1 MLKAITENDELVNI
15 RATKDGIRAT
25 KDGKLL
31 IDTDEALKIAKEIE
45 TTLNA
50 SVQTIGT
57 TSTTIAIN
65 KKITQIDIAN
75 YSEEADITLVAGDIS
90 AVIGGNIATTLKINK
105 QIENI
110 SLTATAENTKIQLV
124 ISGVE

>member
-1 MLKAITENDELVNI
+1 MLKAITENDELVNV
-15 RATKDGIRAT
+15 RAS

-31 IDTDEALKIAKEIE
+31 IDTDEALKIAQEIE

-75 YSEEADITLVAGDIS
+75 YSEEANITLVVGNIS

-110 SLTATAENTKIQLV
+110 SLTAPAENTKIQLV